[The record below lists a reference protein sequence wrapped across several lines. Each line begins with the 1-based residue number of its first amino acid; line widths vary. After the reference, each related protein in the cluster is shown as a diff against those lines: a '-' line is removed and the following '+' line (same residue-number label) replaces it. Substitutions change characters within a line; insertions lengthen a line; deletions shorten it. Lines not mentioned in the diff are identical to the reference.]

1 MLLAERVI
9 RNSRARAAA
18 AILLAAAMGGCM
30 FQPMYAETPLF
41 GGGPSLREALRD
53 VDVASIDGRIGN
65 ELRNDL
71 IYELTGGQGNT
82 TGAPYRLTL
91 IANVSSFNPIVD
103 TQSGRPTAQ
112 MLAFDITY
120 KLHDVV
126 QDRIVLTEQALARVS
141 IDATQQ
147 RFANLRAVRDA
158 ENRAA
163 KVAADQIR
171 SRLASFF
178 LTRT

>member
-1 MLLAERVI
+1 MSLPERVSPLVRPGLIAACLLA
-9 RNSRARAAA
+9 S
-18 AILLAAAMGGCM
+18 LAGACT
-30 FQPMYAETPLF
+30 FQPMYAQTPLF
-41 GGGPSLREALRD
+41 GSGPSLRDALRE

-71 IYELTGGQGNT
+71 IYELTGGEGNQRD
-82 TGAPYRLTL
+82 APYRLTL
-91 IANVSSFNPIVD
+91 VANVSSFDPIID
-103 TQSGRPTAQ
+103 TESGRPVVQ
-112 MLAFDITY
+112 MVSFDVTF

-126 QDRIVLTEQALARVS
+126 KDRIVLTEQALARVS
-141 IDATQQ
+141 LDRSQQ
-147 RFANLRAVRDA
+147 RYANVRALRDA

-163 KVAADQIR
+163 KVVAEQIR

>member
-1 MLLAERVI
+1 M
-9 RNSRARAAA
+9 
-18 AILLAAAMGGCM
+18 LAAAGGGCS
-30 FQPMYAETPLF
+30 FQPMYAQTPLF
-41 GGGPSLREALRD
+41 GSGPSLRDALRD

-71 IYELTGGQGNT
+71 IYELTGGEGNQRD
-82 TGAPYRLTL
+82 APYRLTL
-91 IANVSSFNPIVD
+91 VANVSSFNPIID
-103 TQSGRPTAQ
+103 TESGRPVAQ
-112 MLAFDITY
+112 MVSFDVTY

-126 QDRIVLTEQALARVS
+126 KDRTVLTEQALARVS
-141 IDATQQ
+141 LDRSQQ
-147 RFANLRAVRDA
+147 RYANVRAVRDA

-163 KVAADQIR
+163 KVVAEQIR

>member
-1 MLLAERVI
+1 MRGPRRRLRV
-9 RNSRARAAA
+9 SAHVRAVAALWQRPFA
-18 AILLAAAMGGCM
+18 QRG
-30 FQPMYAETPLF
+30 
-41 GGGPSLREALRD
+41 
-53 VDVASIDGRIGN
+53 VDVAEIRGRIGN

-71 IYELTGGQGNT
+71 IYELTGGAGNQ

-91 IANVSSFNPIVD
+91 VANVSSFAPIID
-103 TQSGRPTAQ
+103 RESGRSVAQ
-112 MLAFDITY
+112 MLAFDIEY

-126 QDRIVLTEQALARVS
+126 QDRIVLTERALARVS
-141 IDATQQ
+141 IDTSRQLY
-147 RFANLRAVRDA
+147 ANLRAQRDA

-171 SRLASFF
+171 ARIASYF

>member
-1 MLLAERVI
+1 MSSPEQFCRRLRMGVVAAALLATSI
-9 RNSRARAAA
+9 
-18 AILLAAAMGGCM
+18 GGCV
-30 FQPMYAETPLF
+30 FQPMYAQTPLF
-41 GGGPSLREALRD
+41 GSGPSLRDALRN
-53 VDVASIDGRIGN
+53 VEVASIDGRIGN

-71 IYELTGGQGNT
+71 IFELTGGDGNQVD
-82 TGAPYRLTL
+82 APYRLTL
-91 IANVSSFNPIVD
+91 VANVSSFNPIID
-103 TQSGRPTAQ
+103 STSGRPVVQ
-112 MLAFDITY
+112 MVSFDVTY

-126 QDRIVLTEQALARVS
+126 ADRIVLTEQALARVS
-141 IDATQQ
+141 LDRSQQ

-163 KVAADQIR
+163 KVVAEQIR